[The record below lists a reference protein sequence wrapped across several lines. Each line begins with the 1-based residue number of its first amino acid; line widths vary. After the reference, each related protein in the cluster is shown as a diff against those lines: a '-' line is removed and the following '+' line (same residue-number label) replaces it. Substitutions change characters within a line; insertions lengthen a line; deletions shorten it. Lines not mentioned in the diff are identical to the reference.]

1 YTFETIGSWN
11 GSAITLDNA
20 AGPIQVYARNAL
32 TLQGPITRT
41 APEANVLVGFAGHG
55 YAWLQN
61 DANLNF
67 ALVAPWG
74 TVTIHPPDGNNT
86 GSVFAK
92 SINADATQ
100 DYVLQPFS
108 GALLCGAD
116 SECSTLC
123 PCGKGTPCDSNAE
136 CLSNECT
143 DGVCVCTPDCTGK
156 VCGDDVHD
164 GCGGVCP
171 GLCDDV
177 PGCVGSADCSEG
189 MACVPLGGPQRG
201 FAAGTSACLP
211 T

>member
-1 YTFETIGSWN
+1 PLLRPTCSSASRGTATPGS
-11 GSAITLDNA
+11 
-20 AGPIQVYARNAL
+20 
-32 TLQGPITRT
+32 RT
-41 APEANVLVGFAGHG
+41 TPTSTSH
-55 YAWLQN
+55 WSP
-61 DANLNF
+61 
-67 ALVAPWG
+67 PWG

-108 GALLCGAD
+108 GELLCGAD
-116 SECSTLC
+116 SECSALC

-177 PGCVGSADCSEG
+177 PGCVGPADCSEG

-211 T
+211 TACLDMDPSEPNCGIPD